1 MIREYLRLGVDGG
14 LDDDDDNIEKQGD
27 LIKGQTKKEV
37 QELENLAAKLTLTE
51 TPEQV

>member
-14 LDDDDDNIEKQGD
+14 LDDDDNIEKQGD

-51 TPEQV
+51 TQEQV

>member
-1 MIREYLRLGVDGG
+1 MIREYLRLGVEGE
-14 LDDDDDNIEKQGD
+14 LDDDDNTEKQGD

-51 TPEQV
+51 TEEQV